1 MTDTESPRARIVL
14 LAAIAFTVLAWA
26 SAFIVI
32 RGVAPVVGGGELALG
47 RLLVGAVA
55 LGSLVLIGRR
65 WVAPTG
71 REWIRLAVYGLGWF
85 GVYNVALNLA
95 EQVLDAGTAAM
106 LVNIGPLLIALG
118 AGLFLGEG
126 LPRWLL
132 VGAGVAFLGVVLIS
146 VGTTLASAGGRPI
159 DPLGVVGCLVA
170 AVTYAVGVLA
180 QKPLTRRLPAAQVAL
195 IGCVIG
201 ALACLPFAGALVA
214 DLAVAAPP
222 TWLGIV
228 YLGLVP
234 TALAFTT
241 WGYALG
247 RMPASQLGVTTYIV
261 PPLTI
266 AAGWFV
272 FGEVPPWLAIAGGVL
287 ALGGVALSRRSSR
300 PRATAAAPG
309 AVAPASAPTGAAPAA
324 VSDSSLPRGA
334 APAAASDS
342 SLPRGAAPAAAP
354 AAVSTPARDLSE

>member
-1 MTDTESPRARIVL
+1 MTDTPSARERAAL
-14 LAAIAFTVLAWA
+14 FAAIAFTVLAWA
-26 SAFIVI
+26 SAFVVI
-32 RGVAPVVGGGELALG
+32 RAVAPVVGGGELALG

-55 LGSLVLIGRR
+55 LGLLVLLQRR

-85 GVYNVALNLA
+85 GIYNVALNLA

-132 VGAGVAFLGVVLIS
+132 VGAGVAFVGVVLIG
-146 VGTTLASAGGRPI
+146 VATTLASANGRPI
-159 DPLGVVGCLVA
+159 DPLGVAGCLVA

-180 QKPLTRRLPAAQVAL
+180 QKPLTRRLPASQVAL

-201 ALACLPFAGALVA
+201 AVACLPFLGGLVGE
-214 DLAVAAPP
+214 LAVAAPP
-222 TWLGIV
+222 TWWGIA
-228 YLGLVP
+228 YLGVVP

-266 AAGWFV
+266 LAGWLV
-272 FGEVPPWLAIAGGVL
+272 FGEVPPWLAIAGGAL
-287 ALGGVALSRRSSR
+287 ALGGVALSRRGSR
-300 PRATAAAPG
+300 PRATPTAPGAVAGAVAAPG
-309 AVAPASAPTGAAPAA
+309 AVAPRSP
-324 VSDSSLPRGA
+324 
-334 APAAASDS
+334 
-342 SLPRGAAPAAAP
+342 
-354 AAVSTPARDLSE
+354 